1 MAEEWCHNHFL
12 PWAQVHV
19 IQRDGLPH
27 WGLMSSLLCWRNST
41 AMRRGEKNGARLLTS
56 PSYWSMMIIWNQK
69 CRQSPHHLFSSF
81 TCGNIILQF
90 GMHFLL
96 YKNQKF
102 VILIWYHNS
111 KVLQE
116 AVKTCFLREN
126 FSLSIICSSMK

>member
-81 TCGNIILQF
+81 TCSNIILQF

-96 YKNQKF
+96 CSKNMF
-102 VILIWYHNS
+102 FEREILSPNTLFIYEITRRLLCMREKNS
-111 KVLQE
+111 IYLVL
-116 AVKTCFLREN
+116 
-126 FSLSIICSSMK
+126 II